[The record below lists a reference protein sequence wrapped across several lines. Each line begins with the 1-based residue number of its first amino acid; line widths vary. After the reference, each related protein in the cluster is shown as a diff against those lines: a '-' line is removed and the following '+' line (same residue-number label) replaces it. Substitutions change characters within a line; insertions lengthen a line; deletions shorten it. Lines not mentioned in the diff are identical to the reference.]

1 MAAQPAKRK
10 TAAAPVPR
18 QEGYL
23 WLSMRPLHI
32 LIFLLPLIALY
43 ELGSIIYL
51 SDPGHGLIETIAA
64 RNILSGFFEA
74 FGVATFYLPGIALL
88 VVLLIWHVLVNDRW
102 TVDLRVLGLMAMES
116 VLWMLP
122 ILVLGKV
129 IAPQTIPAAFI
140 PAAENIHTLD
150 LGARVTLS
158 VGAGIYEELL
168 FRLIGIAAVHFV
180 VVDLLRLKG
189 PIGYIAAAIASAA
202 AFALYHDIHTPQG
215 LVIWPLLGFY
225 FAAGLYFAILYIV
238 RGFGI
243 VVATHALYD
252 VVVLVVLLG
261 R

>member
-1 MAAQPAKRK
+1 MAGRPKQRK
-10 TAAAPVPR
+10 TAPVAPPR
-18 QEGYL
+18 DGYF

-32 LIFLLPLIALY
+32 LAFLLPLIGLY

-51 SDPGHGLIETIAA
+51 SDPGRGIIETIAA

-88 VVLLIWHVLVNDRW
+88 VVLLIWHVLVKDRW
-102 TVDLRVLGLMAMES
+102 TLDLRVLGGMGMES
-116 VLWMLP
+116 ALWMLP
-122 ILVLGKV
+122 ILILGKL
-129 IAPQTIPAAFI
+129 IAPQTIPAAMASPDGF
-140 PAAENIHTLD
+140 HDLG

-168 FRLIGIAAVHFV
+168 FRLIAIAAVHFV
-180 VVDLLRLKG
+180 VVDLLRAKA
-189 PIGYIAAAIASAA
+189 PAGYVAAAIVSAA
-202 AFALYHDIHTPQG
+202 AFALYHDIRSPEG
-215 LVIWPLLGFY
+215 LIQWPLAAFY
-225 FAAGLYFAILYIV
+225 FAAGLYFAGLYIV

-252 VVVLVVLLG
+252 IVVLAILPS